1 MNSAMFYSMFYV
13 RSHAVLRVF
22 CCRSFLAIHS
32 MQCMHDEGA
41 MLLVFLICFARNAV
55 AALLRVNS
63 RFLCEYAD
71 LLSQARV
78 KLRTMTT
85 DCYGKKATDVLNLSR
100 RAHSLF
106 ATTATM
112 FLYYFLLFSV
122 FSPFILSCSV
132 FSSSGSLE
140 IVLRSPQKRCGK
152 IHATVSTTCLR
163 RSFDAN

>member
-13 RSHAVLRVF
+13 RFHAVLRVF
-22 CCRSFLAIHS
+22 CCRCCPAIHS

-122 FSPFILSCSV
+122 FSPFIFSCSV
-132 FSSSGSLE
+132 FHPLA
-140 IVLRSPQKRCGK
+140 RSRSCCDPPRKDVGK
-152 IHATVSTTCLR
+152 YTQLYQ
-163 RSFDAN
+163 